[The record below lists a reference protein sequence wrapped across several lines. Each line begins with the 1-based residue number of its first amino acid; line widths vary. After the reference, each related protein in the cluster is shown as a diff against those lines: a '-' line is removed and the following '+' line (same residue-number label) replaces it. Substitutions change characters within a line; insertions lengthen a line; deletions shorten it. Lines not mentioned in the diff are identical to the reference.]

1 MRLPTRLNRFGYAY
15 RRKMGYMSPMS
26 MMRIQ
31 PAPFFA
37 SKNRAFWNLQLV
49 GWGGAFLL
57 RALNALANGLPYS
70 LLILILVTTITGFS
84 ISLVLSVIY
93 RRLITKSPIITWG
106 GTALVLMIA
115 VMVHAGI
122 DAWVQGLYYGDTRET
137 SFTLRFIGITFI
149 PLTMLGGWSALYYAI
164 NFFLALEEQTDRLDR
179 LEAQAT
185 AAQLAMLRYQLNP
198 HFLFNTLNSIST
210 LVLLKQTEQ
219 ANAMLTRLSGF
230 LRHTLI
236 AEPGSQ
242 VTLAQEI
249 ETLQLYLDIERMRF
263 EERLRT
269 HFEVEEEALSACLP
283 SMLLQPL
290 VENAIKYAV
299 SPQEEGA
306 RISLT
311 ARVIGERLRIAV
323 EDTGP
328 GVEGP
333 VQLSMLDHD
342 PATLGSGD
350 RPVSTGVG
358 LANIRNR
365 LMQGYGDEHVFETRS
380 QPGGGFTVLIEIPYE
395 PAEEPQKAPVR
406 ASRKSP
412 LAQPTPE
419 ASPTPDNR
427 GASGSVI
434 NLNPQNAIGNT

>member
-1 MRLPTRLNRFGYAY
+1 
-15 RRKMGYMSPMS
+15 MS
-26 MMRIQ
+26 MMRIE

-37 SKNRAFWNLQLV
+37 SKNRAFWNLQLA

-57 RALNALANGLPYS
+57 RAVNALANGLPYN
-70 LLILILVTTITGFS
+70 LLILILVTTVTGFS
-84 ISLVLSVIY
+84 LSLVLSVIY
-93 RRLITKSPIITWG
+93 RQLIDRRPIVTWG
-106 GTALVLMIA
+106 GTAITLFVAVLI
-115 VMVHAGI
+115 HAGI
-122 DAWVQGLYYGDTRET
+122 DAWVQGLYYSGTSET
-137 SFTLRFIGITFI
+137 SFAQRFIGITYI
-149 PLTMLGGWSALYYAI
+149 PLTLLGGWSALYYAI
-164 NFFLALEEQTDRLDR
+164 NFFLTVERQADRLER
-179 LEAQAT
+179 LEAQTT

-236 AEPGSQ
+236 TEPGSQ
-242 VTLAQEI
+242 VTLAQEV

-269 HFEVEEEALSACLP
+269 EFDIDEAAREACLP
-283 SMLLQPL
+283 AMLLQPL

-311 ARVIGERLRIAV
+311 ARVVGQRLRITV

-328 GVEGP
+328 GIEGP
-333 VQLSMLDHD
+333 MQLSMLEYIPDETR
-342 PATLGSGD
+342 PEGAGK
-350 RPVSTGVG
+350 PVSTGVG

-365 LMQGYGDEHVFETRS
+365 LMQGYGDDHLFETAS

-395 PAEEPQKAPVR
+395 RAEESAPAR
-406 ASRKSP
+406 DSSRKPSP
-412 LAQPTPE
+412 PPDVAEPETPE
-419 ASPTPDNR
+419 TAGN
-427 GASGSVI
+427 VI
-434 NLNPQNAIGNT
+434 ELNPQRAIGNT

>member
-1 MRLPTRLNRFGYAY
+1 MAVLQ
-15 RRKMGYMSPMS
+15 
-26 MMRIQ
+26 IQ

-37 SKNRAFWNLQLV
+37 SKNRAFWNLQLA
-49 GWGGAFLL
+49 GWGAAFLL
-57 RALNALANGLPYS
+57 RAVSALVNGQPLE
-70 LLILILVTTITGFS
+70 LLALILVTTITGFS
-84 ISLVLSVIY
+84 ITLVLSVIY
-93 RRLITKSPIITWG
+93 RKLIHQQPLVTWG
-106 GTALVLMIA
+106 MTALVLFVA
-115 VMVHAGI
+115 VILHASI
-122 DAWVQGLYYGDTRET
+122 DAWVQGVYYAGSRET
-137 SFTLRFIGITFI
+137 TFAQRFIGLSYL
-149 PLTMLGGWSALYYAI
+149 PLTLLVGWSALYYAI
-164 NFFLALEEQTDRLDR
+164 NFFLTVERQADRLER

-210 LVLLKQTEQ
+210 LVLLKQTEP
-219 ANAMLTRLSGF
+219 ANAMLTRLSSF

-269 HFEVEEEALSACLP
+269 HFAIDDAAMDAQLP

-311 ARVIGERLRIAV
+311 ARVIGDRLRLTV

-328 GVEGP
+328 GVEEP
-333 VQLSMLDHD
+333 LLFDRLDAAGVRAEMRAGHA
-342 PATLGSGD
+342 PGK
-350 RPVSTGVG
+350 PVSTGVG

-365 LMQGYGDEHVFETRS
+365 LMQAYGDAHVFETRS
-380 QPGGGFTVLIEIPYE
+380 EPGGGFTVMIEIPY
-395 PAEEPQKAPVR
+395 VR
-406 ASRKSP
+406 ASEPELQAP
-412 LAQPTPE
+412 LAPAPQGDAAA
-419 ASPTPDNR
+419 ASP
-427 GASGSVI
+427 GAKVI
-434 NLNPQNAIGNT
+434 PLNPPQRSFGTSA

>member
-1 MRLPTRLNRFGYAY
+1 MAVLQ
-15 RRKMGYMSPMS
+15 
-26 MMRIQ
+26 IQ

-37 SKNRAFWNLQLV
+37 SKNRAFWNLQLA
-49 GWGGAFLL
+49 GWGAAFLL
-57 RALNALANGLPYS
+57 RAVSALANKQELAV
-70 LLILILVTTITGFS
+70 LALILVTTITGFS
-84 ISLVLSVIY
+84 ISLILSVIY
-93 RRLITKSPIITWG
+93 RKLIRQQPLVTWG
-106 GTALVLMIA
+106 LTAAVLIVA
-115 VMVHAGI
+115 VVLHASI
-122 DAWVQGLYYGDTRET
+122 DAWVQGVYTGGGRDSFAQRLIGLLYLPM
-137 SFTLRFIGITFI
+137 TL
-149 PLTMLGGWSALYYAI
+149 LGGWSALYYAI
-164 NFFLALEEQTDRLDR
+164 NFFLTVEQQADRLER

-210 LVLLKQTEQ
+210 LVLLKQTEP

-242 VTLAQEI
+242 VSLAQEI

-269 HFEVEEEALSACLP
+269 HFEIEDAAMEAQLP

-311 ARVIGERLRIAV
+311 ARVIGDRLRLTV

-328 GVEGP
+328 GADEP
-333 VQLSMLDHD
+333 LLFDK
-342 PATLGSGD
+342 LGAGELRAEMRAGNAPG

-365 LMQGYGDEHVFETRS
+365 LMQAYGDTHLFETRS
-380 QPGGGFTVLIEIPYE
+380 EPGGGFTVLIEIPFARAAE
-395 PAEEPQKAPVR
+395 PELPAPLPATGGNAPPVP
-406 ASRKSP
+406 A
-412 LAQPTPE
+412 
-419 ASPTPDNR
+419 
-427 GASGSVI
+427 GARVI
-434 NLNPQNAIGNT
+434 PLNPPQRSFGTPA

>member
-1 MRLPTRLNRFGYAY
+1 MQ
-15 RRKMGYMSPMS
+15 PMAVLQ
-26 MMRIQ
+26 IQ

-37 SKNRAFWNLQLV
+37 SKNRAFWNLQLA
-49 GWGGAFLL
+49 GWGAAFLL
-57 RALNALANGLPYS
+57 RAVSALVNGQPLD
-70 LLILILVTTITGFS
+70 LLALILVTTITGFS
-84 ISLVLSVIY
+84 ITLVLSVIY
-93 RRLITKSPIITWG
+93 RKLIHQQPLVTWG
-106 GTALVLMIA
+106 VTALVLLVA
-115 VMVHAGI
+115 VILHASI
-122 DAWVQGLYYGDTRET
+122 DAWVQGVYYAGTRET
-137 SFTLRFIGITFI
+137 TFAQRLIGLSYL
-149 PLTMLGGWSALYYAI
+149 PLTLLVGWSALYYAI
-164 NFFLALEEQTDRLDR
+164 NFFLTVERQADRLER

-210 LVLLKQTEQ
+210 LVLLKQTEP

-269 HFEVEEEALSACLP
+269 HFEIDPAAMDAQLP

-311 ARVIGERLRIAV
+311 ARVIGDRLRLTV

-328 GVEGP
+328 G
-333 VQLSMLDHD
+333 LDEPLLFD
-342 PATLGSGD
+342 RLDSGELRAGMRSGHAPG

-365 LMQGYGDEHVFETRS
+365 LMQAYGDTHLFETRS
-380 QPGGGFTVLIEIPYE
+380 EAGGGFTVLIEIPFTRAVE
-395 PAEEPQKAPVR
+395 PELPAPLPVS
-406 ASRKSP
+406 AGDAP
-412 LAQPTPE
+412 AATPGAQIIP
-419 ASPTPDNR
+419 
-427 GASGSVI
+427 
-434 NLNPQNAIGNT
+434 LNPPQRTFGTSA